1 MCYPKK
7 SASWIAVE
15 DMCVRVTVVVI
26 DCAVV
31 VVLLLHVM
39 CVIMHL
45 FVSHG
50 CVPCICA
57 RWLCLR
63 EMS

>member
-31 VVLLLHVM
+31 LLLLHVM

-57 RWLCLR
+57 R
-63 EMS
+63 

>member
-1 MCYPKK
+1 MCYKKKKK

-15 DMCVRVTVVVI
+15 CMCVRVTVVVL
-26 DCAVV
+26 DRAVV
-31 VVLLLHVM
+31 PLLHVM

-45 FVSHG
+45 FVSRG
-50 CVPCICA
+50 CAPCICA

>member
-15 DMCVRVTVVVI
+15 YMCVRVTVVVI

-31 VVLLLHVM
+31 LLLLHVM

-57 RWLCLR
+57 
-63 EMS
+63 